1 MGDTGGSVDFECVA
15 DNLRESFRVIA
26 SSRQAGE
33 VRELRGVSIA
43 SAGAAFQMFN
53 TAFLSSP
60 VASESELEQR
70 IMAPAVHFQARGLDW
85 SYWVCQDWLSSKP
98 SRRARRVFERLGL
111 RHAVDLPGMIAEPV
125 APPVK
130 PLPELAMRVDGGSTR
145 DAFCGIGSTC
155 FHVPLPQNASRVL
168 PPSTRRIA
176 SSGSGFTG
184 GATGRRSSPA
194 NRPRGA
200 AQAVRRPCAPAGWVW
215 TTASPDRPSRTSPAP
230 ALEMHRRGHDP
241 LFQLRFR
248 SDRRGEECRVEHL
261 KGSSRRRDAH
271 PSQLA
276 DLSRLPAACDH
287 SERLPQVVRHALE
300 VHAPTSITHAENG
313 V

>member
-130 PLPELAMRVDGGSTR
+130 PLPELAIRRVDGGSTR

-155 FHVPLPQNASRVL
+155 FHVPLPWFEEVFASRTVWERFAGYVGYVDDDPVSTAAVVASRDGVGVYNVATL
-168 PPSTRRIA
+168 P
-176 SSGSGFTG
+176 
-184 GATGRRSSPA
+184 GRQRC
-194 NRPRGA
+194 GYGE
-200 AQAVRRPCAPAGWVW
+200 AV
-215 TTASPDRPSRTSPAP
+215 
-230 ALEMHRRGHDP
+230 M
-241 LFQLRFR
+241 
-248 SDRRGEECRVEHL
+248 
-261 KGSSRRRDAH
+261 
-271 PSQLA
+271 
-276 DLSRLPAACDH
+276 
-287 SERLPQVVRHALE
+287 RHAL
-300 VHAPTSITHAENG
+300 AEARREHG
-313 V
+313 MERAILQSTPAGLRLYERMGFRTVTRVSVYST